1 MSTRS
6 EYEAA
11 KRLYK
16 KVGAALRTANEKH
29 LPAAKGLRR
38 DYLLVKSEYHRL
50 GKKVSTLRK
59 HGR

>member
-29 LPAAKGLRR
+29 LPAARGLKR
-38 DYLLVKSEYHRL
+38 DYATVKREYHRL
-50 GKKVSTLRK
+50 GKKVADR
-59 HGR
+59 

>member
-16 KVGAALRTANEKH
+16 KVGTALRTANEKG
-29 LPAAKGLRR
+29 LPAARGLKR
-38 DYLLVKSEYHRL
+38 DYGVVKREYHRL
-50 GKKVSTLRK
+50 GKKLASR
-59 HGR
+59 